1 MCDLVLMR
9 LYKSTRVLIFSA
21 LLIALDVVFTRFLR
35 WEFVWA
41 RLEKPRLF
49 DSLFTRAET

>member
-1 MCDLVLMR
+1 MWNQDR
-9 LYKSTRVLIFSA
+9 LYKNTRVLIFSA

-35 WEFVWA
+35 WALVWA

-49 DSLFTRAET
+49 DSLFTCAET